1 MKAVTDYPKLIETLQ
16 ESAPITYLCGA
27 GLSMSLGNHNKS
39 WWHWLNAGKDY
50 LSNYAQSDFDKILG
64 SGTTPEL
71 INAAGFLLK
80 ELKTSGKYADFMKKE
95 ITSIVPV
102 NDTDIAALRL
112 LTRSGD
118 FIATTNYDTSIEKAV
133 NLGTVTYSRPGEV
146 LQILKGMSDRKVI
159 HLHGAY
165 IPSQGIDDII
175 ADEKQYTDIVSDKG
189 AQFIQQLIGTN
200 PIVIVGCGGTT
211 EDPNMSGFLTFCSQY
226 LKSDIPYF
234 YLCKDGDDATNIP
247 DNFIPVCYGSEYEDL
262 PEFLFD
268 ITSYRIR
275 HRADLNAVE
284 INPYIIHDKV
294 ASAYGRM
301 HFLNR
306 FNKFIGRNKE
316 MRCLKGFYES
326 PDKYSWWIVLGDGGI
341 GKSRLL
347 LESLGRLPS
356 NWFGFFGKHKS
367 NAYDDFKPF
376 ADTVVVFDYVIGDE
390 INCAGAVSILYDK
403 FERTGYKLR
412 IVFLERSLDRDKKNW
427 ITIIQ
432 DSLSSANRLWFDG
445 AKYKT
450 DPIAVNSLSPKEEI
464 EYISSYIDTY
474 FTVVD
479 DISAD
484 RDEVEDLKKSADTIE
499 ESFRKQLPPE
509 CYRPLFLSIFVE
521 LWIYKNGTVSVSG
534 VTDLLEEF
542 LKKEERRWK
551 TYLTDEAD
559 LNAYLRILPIA
570 CADRIFCINEDDN
583 GYLQDDCDEL
593 TKAIKNKIGTGK
605 KKHSLTDLFIRE
617 QKNDEDDGPAVYY
630 LIEPVYPDIIREFI
644 VDYYVDESEWKLFA
658 CLARHVSLFTFGTFL
673 TLAMEDFPDE
683 PSFQEMALTKP
694 EDSDDLLEMFFTFLI
709 SRTLLSRHS
718 EQVAKILLDTECTDV
733 NAPYEMEVW
742 RRMAFVLHEENRIDD
757 LYKCSESYFEFVNK
771 YKEHD
776 GVLIGF
782 PTVTEDMLSLF
793 FEKRDLEKTK
803 SVVQHADE
811 FYDNLKKND
820 ANIATICAESHWHL
834 ADLKDFKDG
843 GFGVRRDWNK
853 VSEYYDSYPDDEDI
867 ANALAETTRI
877 YLRSLTDKGL
887 IKKVS
892 QVADKMEAVS
902 KQVKNEKTVGTYAIC
917 LSDVYG
923 INSTEMK
930 KGNPDASW
938 TAEDEALDKLEKLI
952 KKYPDNADVAMSYGV
967 AKSDR
972 YLDRPSAEAQLTESD
987 VAWYRGWFE
996 KYKDNVEFAES
1007 YARILSIMAEK
1018 YHKAGDINKAKAT
1031 LNEIRKLSREV
1042 DFSEYHGEDEN
1053 VFAEMADQVEA
1064 IMELGDYLLKGMF

>member
-234 YLCKDGDDATNIP
+234 YLYKDGDDATNIP

-268 ITSYRIR
+268 ITSYRMR

-390 INCAGAVSILYDK
+390 INCAGAISILYDK

-427 ITIIQ
+427 ITKIQ

-450 DPIAVNSLSPKEEI
+450 DLIVVNSLSPKEEI
-464 EYISSYIDTY
+464 EYISSYIDTF

-593 TKAIKNKIGTGK
+593 TKAIK
-605 KKHSLTDLFIRE
+605 
-617 QKNDEDDGPAVYY
+617 
-630 LIEPVYPDIIREFI
+630 
-644 VDYYVDESEWKLFA
+644 
-658 CLARHVSLFTFGTFL
+658 
-673 TLAMEDFPDE
+673 
-683 PSFQEMALTKP
+683 
-694 EDSDDLLEMFFTFLI
+694 
-709 SRTLLSRHS
+709 
-718 EQVAKILLDTECTDV
+718 
-733 NAPYEMEVW
+733 
-742 RRMAFVLHEENRIDD
+742 
-757 LYKCSESYFEFVNK
+757 
-771 YKEHD
+771 
-776 GVLIGF
+776 
-782 PTVTEDMLSLF
+782 
-793 FEKRDLEKTK
+793 
-803 SVVQHADE
+803 
-811 FYDNLKKND
+811 
-820 ANIATICAESHWHL
+820 
-834 ADLKDFKDG
+834 
-843 GFGVRRDWNK
+843 
-853 VSEYYDSYPDDEDI
+853 
-867 ANALAETTRI
+867 
-877 YLRSLTDKGL
+877 
-887 IKKVS
+887 IK
-892 QVADKMEAVS
+892 
-902 KQVKNEKTVGTYAIC
+902 
-917 LSDVYG
+917 
-923 INSTEMK
+923 
-930 KGNPDASW
+930 
-938 TAEDEALDKLEKLI
+938 
-952 KKYPDNADVAMSYGV
+952 
-967 AKSDR
+967 
-972 YLDRPSAEAQLTESD
+972 
-987 VAWYRGWFE
+987 
-996 KYKDNVEFAES
+996 
-1007 YARILSIMAEK
+1007 
-1018 YHKAGDINKAKAT
+1018 
-1031 LNEIRKLSREV
+1031 
-1042 DFSEYHGEDEN
+1042 
-1053 VFAEMADQVEA
+1053 
-1064 IMELGDYLLKGMF
+1064 